1 MTRCHGSCATLLITV
16 TALTHGLFRLGFLRL
31 ASRLTN
37 LFNVRVT
44 THVYPR
50 RALWP
55 SSQYHY
61 PSCILP
67 FPRRPHRPTRCG
79 YGSALWFLSFLISC
93 MAFRLEDT
101 IPALIRPPLVP
112 LEFCLLLLLLLFVF
126 FAAIINTLGHRLLYR
141 QTNLGGW
148 TTSFAASP
156 CCWRIC
162 VVSSIISSCIGL
174 YVFPAIGWSTCSTWV
189 NLFVDGSI
197 GLSLM
202 IASISVT
209 NQNWSR
215 AVYLNHY
222 SSCHPPL

>member
-16 TALTHGLFRLGFLRL
+16 TALTHGLSRLGFFVSHLVL
-31 ASRLTN
+31 PIFLMFVSRHTY
-37 LFNVRVT
+37 
-44 THVYPR
+44 THGARFGHRRSTITLLVY
-50 RALWP
+50 
-55 SSQYHY
+55 Y
-61 PSCILP
+61 PSLVGLIGRLDAVMVLL
-67 FPRRPHRPTRCG
+67 
-79 YGSALWFLSFLISC
+79 YGFCLFLISC

-112 LEFCLLLLLLLFVF
+112 LEFCLLLLLLFVF
-126 FAAIINTLGHRLLYR
+126 LAAIINTLGHRLLCR

-174 YVFPAIGWSTCSTWV
+174 YVFPAVGWSTCSTWV
-189 NLFVDGSI
+189 NLFVDWSI

-222 SSCHPPL
+222 SSCHLPL